1 MKKPHL
7 ILPLLPLLAAC
18 ATTPPEKKPELPKLE
33 TKLQKSSY
41 ALGVEFMKNLTKDEI
56 TLDKDLFNLGIDDV
70 LAGNAMRL
78 DDKQFRKALD
88 WVIIQRVQYHNKI
101 SDQNLAEGKMFLAQ
115 NKLKPGVI
123 ELPSGVQY
131 RVLKSGNGNKKPTL
145 SHNVAL
151 RYRIMR
157 TNGEE
162 VSSSDKK
169 STLPEFSVEALI
181 KGWQEAVMMM
191 VVGDKWEIFAPG
203 PLAYGEKGVQKR
215 KIGPNEAMIFETE
228 LVDIKKPEK

>member
-1 MKKPHL
+1 MKKL
-7 ILPLLPLLAAC
+7 SILPLLTLLAAC
-18 ATTPPEKKPELPKLE
+18 AATPPEKKPDLPQLE

-41 ALGVEFMKNLTKDEI
+41 AMGAEFMKNLKKDEI
-56 TLDKDLFNLGIDDV
+56 PLDEDMFNLGINDV
-70 LAGNAMRL
+70 LNGTSLRL
-78 DDKQFRKALD
+78 DDKQYRKALD
-88 WVIIQRVQYHNKI
+88 WVIIQRVQYHNKV
-101 SDQNLAEGKMFLAQ
+101 SDQNLSEGKKFLAQ

-131 RVLKSGNGNKKPTL
+131 RVLTSGSGKKKPAL
-145 SHNVAL
+145 SDNAVL
-151 RYRIMR
+151 RYRIKR

-169 STLPEFSVEALI
+169 SALPEFSVEALI
-181 KGWQEAVMMM
+181 KGWQEAVMLM

-228 LVDIKKPEK
+228 LVEIKKPEK